1 MKIQSVSIDSVMVDP
16 ANVRLHPERNMETI
30 KASLAR
36 FGQQKPL
43 VVDGDNIV
51 RAGNGTLE
59 AARALGWSDIKI
71 IRTPLKG
78 SEATAYAIAD
88 NRSSELAEWDDTAL
102 ATTLRA
108 LQSEEFDL
116 GAVGYD
122 DDELSDLLADLANGA
137 LDLAASEEIEPGEGL
152 KTIAFTL
159 SPVDYELVIGVLDR
173 VREDRK
179 CNPSEALL
187 YVIRAF
193 ES

>member
-16 ANVRLHPERNMETI
+16 ANVRLHPQRNMETI

-59 AARALGWSDIKI
+59 AARALGWQDIKI

-88 NRSSELAEWDDTAL
+88 NRSSELAEWDDAAGL
-102 ATTLRA
+102 DA
-108 LQSEEFDL
+108 Q
-116 GAVGYD
+116 GASG
-122 DDELSDLLADLANGA
+122 
-137 LDLAASEEIEPGEGL
+137 
-152 KTIAFTL
+152 
-159 SPVDYELVIGVLDR
+159 
-173 VREDRK
+173 
-179 CNPSEALL
+179 
-187 YVIRAF
+187 
-193 ES
+193 